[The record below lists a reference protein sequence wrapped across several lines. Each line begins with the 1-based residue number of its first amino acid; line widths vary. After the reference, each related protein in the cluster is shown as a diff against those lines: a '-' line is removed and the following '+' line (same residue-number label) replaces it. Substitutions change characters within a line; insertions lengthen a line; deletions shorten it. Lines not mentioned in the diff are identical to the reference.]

1 MTSDNELTDEE
12 LIQRVRDGEDE
23 ITDVILNKYKDLVR
37 IKVRKMYILGADE
50 EDLIQE
56 GMIGLFK
63 AIRDFDAGRDVSFS
77 TFATLCISRQIYTAI
92 RLAGRKKHMPLN
104 TYISIYDEDFQK
116 EGGENPLDTM
126 LDRERVEAI
135 EKAIE
140 EDLSPLEKQVL
151 DLRLTGMD
159 DREIAAVLGR
169 DIKSTGNA
177 MSRIK
182 NKLKAFIRRS
192 L

>member
-1 MTSDNELTDEE
+1 MMNEPGLTDEE
-12 LIQRVRDGEDE
+12 LIQKIRDGEE
-23 ITDVILNKYKDLVR
+23 KIADVILNKYKDLVR
-37 IKVRKMYILGADE
+37 SKVRTMYILGADE

-63 AIRDFDAGRDVSFS
+63 AIRDFDAGRDASFS
-77 TFATLCISRQIYTAI
+77 TFANLCVSRQIYTAI

-104 TYISIYDEDFQK
+104 SYISIYGEDFNP

-140 EDLSPLEKQVL
+140 ENLSTFEKQVL

-169 DIKSTGNA
+169 DVKSTGNA

-182 NKLKAFIRRS
+182 NKLKAFIKEKT
-192 L
+192 